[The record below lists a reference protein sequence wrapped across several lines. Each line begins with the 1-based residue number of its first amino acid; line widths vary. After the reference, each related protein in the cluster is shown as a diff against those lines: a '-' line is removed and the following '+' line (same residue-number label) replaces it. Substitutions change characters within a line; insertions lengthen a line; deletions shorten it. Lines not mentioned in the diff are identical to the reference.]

1 MAYGTAGLNK
11 LTGGL
16 IGDGATLWLYSSAD
30 AHGDVDASDY
40 FTDGAAK
47 GLRVN
52 DPMIIIDTATATI
65 TMHRVTVVTAGG
77 AATVGASAA

>member
-1 MAYGTAGLNK
+1 MAYATADLNL
-11 LTGGL
+11 LTPASIGG
-16 IGDGATLWLYSSAD
+16 GPRLWLYTSAD

-40 FTDGAAK
+40 FDDGADK

-52 DPMIIIDTATATI
+52 DPMIVIDSSTATI

-77 AATVGASAA
+77 AATIGASAA